1 MRDGSRNPPRRCP
14 PGRAIRAT
22 DLGRRER
29 AQIKN
34 GAVDLPRV
42 VDGRTS
48 LAKRFRDIV
57 AQLTADQG
65 GDLSEVRV
73 QLVRRFAGA
82 SVLAE
87 QTEAQIICG
96 QLVDLSEYA
105 QLISSSVR
113 VAQRIGIDRVPKI
126 ITPSLSDYLGQKA
139 DADLQNEIDGEDV
152 EQGEST

>member
-1 MRDGSRNPPRRCP
+1 MRDGSKYPPRRCP
-14 PGRAIRAT
+14 PGRAIHTA
-22 DLGRRER
+22 DLRRRER

-65 GDLSEVRV
+65 GDLSEARV

-126 ITPSLSDYLGQKA
+126 ITPSLSDYLDQKA
-139 DADLQNEIDGEDV
+139 DLDVQVGDEDLEPGGPI
-152 EQGEST
+152 